1 MTGAKL
7 AKALGSSSSPLQAVA
22 IMVQNNNEDCR
33 KHSSGEICASKI
45 GI

>member
-1 MTGAKL
+1 MAGAKL
-7 AKALGSSSSPLQAVA
+7 AQALGSSSSTLQVIT

-33 KHSSGEICASKI
+33 KHSSGEIRASKI